1 MSSITN
7 DKQSTFWSF
16 STFQPMLRLC
26 QISEKNAQA
35 RMVLMPEVVLLVL
48 ESVVHVRSQNK
59 HGLLS
64 EYFSFSVI
72 SVTPSC
78 NETSSENNT
87 LTTKFVLVVPTF
99 VE

>member
-48 ESVVHVRSQNK
+48 ESVVHVSNGNMTENFQSKSARTLHIYIN
-59 HGLLS
+59 
-64 EYFSFSVI
+64 I
-72 SVTPSC
+72 STA
-78 NETSSENNT
+78 
-87 LTTKFVLVVPTF
+87 
-99 VE
+99 